1 MNLDSSF
8 CFFKPSLEIFRFA
21 MTPLNSSPRLLSFC
35 FKLVLVLLLAYL
47 LVSGFYMWMIG
58 GTAIYVS
65 SAVLLAITAYTFKI
79 GKYQKL
85 CSVLNVLM
93 SAAALY
99 FSTAHLFFSPVQ
111 FFIFLPALFFAVLAF
126 ISQNKTR
133 SLYKLLIF
141 ISLLIWCSIHFTQ
154 LEQLKAYYKTQ
165 HTGESWQQFGAL

>member
-1 MNLDSSF
+1 MKPLTSS
-8 CFFKPSLEIFRFA
+8 SH
-21 MTPLNSSPRLLSFC
+21 LLSFF
-35 FKLVLVLLLAYL
+35 FKLMLVLLLAYL

-65 SAVLLAITAYTFKI
+65 SALLLAITAYAFKL

-93 SAAALY
+93 SAVALY

-111 FFIFLPALFFAVLAF
+111 FFIFLPALFFVLLAF
-126 ISQNKTR
+126 SRLEKVR
-133 SLYKLLIF
+133 RLSKVLIF
-141 ISLLIWCSIHFTQ
+141 ISLLIWSGIHFMQ

-165 HTGESWQQFGAL
+165 HTGESWQQYGAL

>member
-1 MNLDSSF
+1 MNFDSSF
-8 CFFKPSLEIFRFA
+8 CFFRPQLRYRFA
-21 MTPLNSSPRLLSFC
+21 MTPLKSSPRLLSFC

-47 LVSGFYMWMIG
+47 LISGFYMWMIG

-65 SAVLLAITAYTFKI
+65 SAVLLTITAYVFKL

-111 FFIFLPALFFAVLAF
+111 FFIFLPALFFVLLAF
-126 ISQNKTR
+126 TAPDKTR
-133 SLYKLLIF
+133 NVYKVLIF

-154 LEQLKAYYKTQ
+154 LEQLQAYYQTQ

>member
-1 MNLDSSF
+1 MNFDSSF
-8 CFFKPSLEIFRFA
+8 CFLSPHLRYRFA
-21 MTPLNSSPRLLSFC
+21 MTPLNSSSRLLSFC
-35 FKLVLVLLLAYL
+35 FKLGLVVLLAYL

-65 SAVLLAITAYTFKI
+65 SAVLLALTAYAFKL

-99 FSTAHLFFSPVQ
+99 FSTAHLFFSSIQ
-111 FFIFLPALFFAVLAF
+111 FFIFLPALLLVLLAF
-126 ISQNKTR
+126 ARLEKVRR
-133 SLYKLLIF
+133 SSKALIL

>member
-1 MNLDSSF
+1 
-8 CFFKPSLEIFRFA
+8 
-21 MTPLNSSPRLLSFC
+21 MTPLNASPRLLSFC

-58 GTAIYVS
+58 GTALYIS
-65 SAVLLAITAYTFKI
+65 SALLIAITAYAFKL
-79 GKYQKL
+79 GEYQKL
-85 CSVLNVLM
+85 CAILNVLM

-111 FFIFLPALFFAVLAF
+111 FFIFLPALFFVLLAF
-126 ISQNKTR
+126 ARLEKVR
-133 SLYKLLIF
+133 SLSKVLLF
-141 ISLLIWCSIHFTQ
+141 ISLLIWSGIHFMQ

>member
-1 MNLDSSF
+1 
-8 CFFKPSLEIFRFA
+8 
-21 MTPLNSSPRLLSFC
+21 MTPLKSSPRLLPFC
-35 FKLVLVLLLAYL
+35 FKLVLFLLLAYL

-58 GTAIYVS
+58 GTALYIS
-65 SAVLLAITAYTFKI
+65 SAVLLAITAYAFKL

-85 CSVLNVLM
+85 CAVLNLLI

-111 FFIFLPALFFAVLAF
+111 FFIFLPALFFVLLAF
-126 ISQNKTR
+126 AHLEKVR
-133 SLYKLLIF
+133 SLSKVLIF

-154 LEQLKAYYKTQ
+154 LEQLQAYYQTQ